1 MNDLLINV
9 MPKTLLKVL
18 RPTILLWFQT
28 DRFCFV
34 LCARQAGNSGDGI
47 LQQQQQQRKATFE
60 NISDL
65 YNTYTIP
72 FKNMWMVDIY
82 LKRVFYLIKNLVKKN
97 YNLLFSIVLLLYLMI
112 C

>member
-9 MPKTLLKVL
+9 TPKTLLKVL

-47 LQQQQQQRKATFE
+47 LERQRKATFE

-65 YNTYTIP
+65 YNTYTIQKYVDGRYLLKKSIL
-72 FKNMWMVDIY
+72 FDQKLSKN
-82 LKRVFYLIKNLVKKN
+82 
-97 YNLLFSIVLLLYLMI
+97 S
-112 C
+112 